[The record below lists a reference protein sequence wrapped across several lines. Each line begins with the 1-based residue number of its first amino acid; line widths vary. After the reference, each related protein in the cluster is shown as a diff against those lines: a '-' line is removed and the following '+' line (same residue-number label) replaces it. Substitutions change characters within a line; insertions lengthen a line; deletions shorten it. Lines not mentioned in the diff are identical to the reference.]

1 LEINF
6 LKSIWVILFLS
17 FSSVLLLISESV
29 LSANLLKSNFF
40 FLFCSFTLLAF
51 SFSLLS
57 SLYSGGKS
65 FLKSIWVILL
75 LLESSGIFPDLSAWE
90 TVASFSGVLLMDLFL
105 FFKTCLP
112 LLFIKYSCALW

>member
-17 FSSVLLLISESV
+17 FSSVLLSISESV
-29 LSANLLKSNFF
+29 FSANLLKSNFF
-40 FLFCSFTLLAF
+40 FLFCSLILSAF

-112 LLFIKYSCALW
+112 LLFIKYSYASW